1 MNNSNRGNKKSIG
14 TTILILVVG
23 LAYLAA
29 KPKLEKWL
37 GTELPGG
44 NNNQA
49 AVQEDSPTPDLTSNS
64 TNSGSAA
71 ESNTSAGTSTKSQS
85 DQQVLTRV
93 GKDFKSKEGLVYRAG
108 SSRGGH
114 DHVLLHAKDNLSK
127 PVHGVFDDKSQ
138 IFALADEAYKKIKS
152 GSRDVQTSKQGS
164 RTAYTVKMGR
174 RIGYK
179 GGRSGKQ
186 QGQPKLTRITLVLV
200 EGNRVITAYP
210 R

>member
-85 DQQVLTRV
+85 DQVLTRV
-93 GKDFKSKEGLVYRAG
+93 GRNFESKEGLVYRAG
-108 SSRGGH
+108 NSREGH
-114 DHVLLHAKDNLSK
+114 DHVLLHAKNNLSK

-152 GSRDVQTSKQGS
+152 GSRDVETSKQGS
-164 RTAYTVKMGR
+164 KTAYTVKIGR

-179 GGRSGKQ
+179 GGRHGKK
-186 QGQPKLTRITLVLV
+186 QGLTRIKLILV

-210 R
+210 N

>member
-23 LAYLAA
+23 LVYLAA

-44 NNNQA
+44 NNNRA
-49 AVQEDSPTPDLTSNS
+49 AVQEDAPTPDLTANS

-71 ESNTSAGTSTKSQS
+71 ESKPSAGTSDTSQNG
-85 DQQVLTRV
+85 QQVLTRV
-93 GKDFKSKEGLVYRAG
+93 GRDFKSREGLVYRAG
-108 SSRGGH
+108 SNGQGH

-127 PVHGVFDDKSQ
+127 PAHGVFDDKSQ
-138 IFALADEAYKKIKS
+138 VFALVDEAYKKIKS

-164 RTAYTVKMGR
+164 KTAYTVKMGR
-174 RIGYK
+174 RVGYK

-186 QGQPKLTRITLVLV
+186 QGQPKLTRIKLILV

-210 R
+210 Y

>member
-1 MNNSNRGNKKSIG
+1 MNNSNPRNKKSIG

-37 GTELPGG
+37 ETELPGG

-49 AVQEDSPTPDLTSNS
+49 AVQEHSPGPTSNS

-71 ESNTSAGTSTKSQS
+71 ESNNSEGTSTSNQS
-85 DQQVLTRV
+85 GQVLTRV
-93 GKDFKSKEGLVYRAG
+93 GRDFKSKEGLVYRAG
-108 SSRGGH
+108 NNREGH

-127 PVHGVFDDKSQ
+127 PVHGVFEDKSQ
-138 IFALADEAYKKIKS
+138 VFALVDEAYKKIKS
-152 GSRDVQTSKQGS
+152 GSRDVQTDKQGS
-164 RTAYTVKMGR
+164 KTAYTVKMGR
-174 RIGYK
+174 RTGYK
-179 GGRSGKQ
+179 GGRNGKQ
-186 QGQPKLTRITLVLV
+186 QGHPKLTRLKLILV

-210 R
+210 N